1 MIINKLKR
9 TDSVFDKVKLLNE
22 NYFNTGRE
30 SLKKKKQDVILEVEE
45 EENARDRAVEDE
57 DVQLTTDG
65 GNDETNNSYFKNKPM
80 HLSSGTTPK
89 DEDLLV

>member
-1 MIINKLKR
+1 LIINKLKR

-57 DVQLTTDG
+57 AVQLTTDG
-65 GNDETNNSYFKNKPM
+65 GNDEPNNNYFKNKPM

-89 DEDLLV
+89 DEGLLV